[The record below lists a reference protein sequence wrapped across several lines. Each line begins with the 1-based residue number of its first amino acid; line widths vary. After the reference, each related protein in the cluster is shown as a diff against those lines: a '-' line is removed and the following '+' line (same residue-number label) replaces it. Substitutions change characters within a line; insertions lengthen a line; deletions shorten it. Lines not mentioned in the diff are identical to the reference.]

1 MGVKKLTREESIADF
16 TAGALRKPRFWA
28 EAWSGAHKN
37 SLQARRRRDLDS
49 LDYWNRLAGRFERWA
64 GQERTRR
71 RVGRVL
77 SWLEGQGVLQ
87 PGMEVLDIGAGTG
100 VFTVPLARR
109 GAKVT
114 ALEPAPAMLAAL
126 QKRVEA
132 EGLSSVEFLCRE
144 WEKVDPEAEGVS
156 RRFDLVFAS
165 LTPGVRDVATLEKMM
180 ACSRRWCFLC
190 DFAGRRR
197 SPAREEL
204 WRVIFGE
211 EMPPPGHDIIYPLN
225 YLYTSGYCPSFQV
238 WVDEW
243 DEELPVAEAAAG
255 LENFF
260 RLYTEV
266 TPETKKTIAGYV
278 EQRAVNGVY
287 REEYRVR
294 LGMILWTGGEKWEG
308 ETGAVG

>member
-1 MGVKKLTREESIADF
+1 M
-16 TAGALRKPRFWA
+16 
-28 EAWSGAHKN
+28 
-37 SLQARRRRDLDS
+37 
-49 LDYWNRLAGRFERWA
+49 AGRFERWA
-64 GQERTRR
+64 GQKRTRR
-71 RVGRVL
+71 RVDRVL

-132 EGLSSVEFLCRE
+132 EGFSSVEFLCRE
-144 WEKVDPEAEGVS
+144 WEKVDPEAEGLAK
-156 RRFDLVFAS
+156 RFDLVFAS
-165 LTPGVRDVATLEKMM
+165 LTPGVRDAQTLEKMM
-180 ACSRRWCFLC
+180 ACSRQWCFLC
-190 DFAGRRR
+190 DFAGRRW

-204 WRVIFGE
+204 WQVIFGE

-243 DEELPVAEAAAG
+243 DEELPVAEAATG
-255 LENFF
+255 LEDFF
-260 RLYTEV
+260 RLYTELTSEIKRIIV
-266 TPETKKTIAGYV
+266 GYV

-294 LGMILWTGGEKWEG
+294 LGMILWTVGEKWEG
-308 ETGAVG
+308 EAGAV